1 MNSKY
6 LMLFGILLLAVSQLI
21 GALAELN
28 ENGALTAWMESV
40 ATHPLFKIGLITFTL
55 ISMIAM
61 PYFYIRAKKNPY

>member
-6 LMLFGILLLAVSQLI
+6 LILFGVFLMAVSQLI
-21 GALAELN
+21 GALAELD

-61 PYFYIRAKKNPY
+61 PYFYIKAKKNPY

>member
-6 LMLFGILLLAVSQLI
+6 LMLFGIFMLAVSQLI

-28 ENGALTAWMESV
+28 ENGALAAWMESV